1 MRLRILCTLT
11 LVKYQGCL
19 NTMLAQEIIRT
30 KRDGKTL
37 TAEEIQFFV
46 KGIYDHSISEGQ
58 IAALTM
64 SVFFQGMDRNECVE
78 LTKSLQASGE
88 TLDWSSYQLNGPVVD
103 KHSTGGV
110 GDKVSIMLAP
120 MLASCGAHVP
130 MISGRGLGHT
140 GGTLDKMES
149 IPGYNVTP
157 GIKDFQDIVANI
169 GCAVIGQTPELAPAD
184 KRLYGVRDVTST
196 VESIPLITASILSKK
211 LSSGLDALVM
221 DVKTGSGA
229 FAASREMAEALA
241 KNILEVG
248 EGLGLPISALITDM
262 SQVLGPTAGN
272 TLEMIEVIDY
282 LTGDFRDPRLH
293 KVVVELAAELLVL
306 SKVSTSKDEALALVN
321 KNLNSGLA
329 AEYFEKM
336 VVALGGPSN
345 ILSNHQQILTPANII
360 VPVYPKVS
368 TGEKLIITDMDA
380 REIGN
385 LVVELG
391 GGRKRAQDSV
401 DHSVGLSAIKGVGDE
416 VSQSEPLMMVHAK
429 NKDDVDKTIAKIH
442 KIMTLSSSFESDQSN
457 QETPNENNVI
467 IKRVAKS

>member
-1 MRLRILCTLT
+1 
-11 LVKYQGCL
+11 
-19 NTMLAQEIIRT
+19 MLAQEIIRT

-37 TAEEIQFFV
+37 TAEEINFFV

-64 SVFFQGMDRNECVE
+64 SIFFQGMDRNECVE

-88 TLDWSSYQLNGPVVD
+88 MLDWSNYQLNGPVVD

-120 MLASCGAHVP
+120 ILASCGAHVP

-157 GIKDFQDIVANI
+157 GIKDFQDIVAKV

-211 LSSGLDALVM
+211 LSSSLDALVM

-241 KNILEVG
+241 KNIVEVG

-262 SQVLGPTAGN
+262 SQVLGLTAGN
-272 TLEMIEVIDY
+272 TLEIMEVIDY
-282 LTGDFRDPRLH
+282 LTGDYRNPRLH

-306 SKVSTSKDEALALVN
+306 SKVSNSKNEALMQLN
-321 KNLNSGLA
+321 KNLDSGFA

-336 VVALGGPSN
+336 IVALGGPSHLLSKHKK
-345 ILSNHQQILTPANII
+345 ILIPANII
-360 VPVYPKVS
+360 VPVYPNIS
-368 TGEKLIITDMDA
+368 TSEAQIITDMDTRA
-380 REIGN
+380 IGN

-391 GGRKRAQDSV
+391 GGRKKAQDLV
-401 DHSVGLSAIKGVGDE
+401 DHSVGLSAIKGIGDE
-416 VSQSEPLMMVHAK
+416 VSQSEPLMLVHAK
-429 NKDDVDKTIAKIH
+429 NQEDADKTIAKIH
-442 KIMTLSSSFESDQSN
+442 NIITLKYFNEIEKSN
-457 QETPNENNVI
+457 QQTPNENNVI
-467 IKRVAKS
+467 IKRISKS

>member
-1 MRLRILCTLT
+1 
-11 LVKYQGCL
+11 
-19 NTMLAQEIIRT
+19 MLAQEIIRS

-46 KGIYDHSISEGQ
+46 KGISDRSISEGQ

-88 TLDWSSYQLNGPVVD
+88 TLDWSNYQLNGPVVD

-120 MLASCGAHVP
+120 MLASCGVHVP

-157 GIKDFQDIVANI
+157 GIKDFQNIVANI
-169 GCAVIGQTPELAPAD
+169 GCAVIGQTAELAPAD

-241 KNILEVG
+241 KNIVEVG

-272 TLEMIEVIDY
+272 ALEMIEVVDY
-282 LTGDFRDPRLH
+282 LTGNYRDPRLH
-293 KVVVELAAELLVL
+293 KVVIELAAELLVL
-306 SKVSTSKDEALALVN
+306 SRASVSKEEAFTQLN
-321 KNLNSGLA
+321 KNLDSGLA

-336 VVALGGPSN
+336 VVALGGPN
-345 ILSNHQQILTPANII
+345 NLLSDHEKILTKANII
-360 VPVYPKVS
+360 IPVYPQNS
-368 TGEKLIITDMDA
+368 TGEKLTITNMDA
-380 REIGN
+380 RAIGN

-401 DHSVGLSAIKGVGDE
+401 DHSVGLSAIKGIGDE

-429 NKDDVDKTIAKIH
+429 NQDDADKTIAKIH
-442 KIMTLSSSFESDQSN
+442 DIITLNDSNKIEKSN
-457 QETPNENNVI
+457 QQTPNENNVI
-467 IKRVAKS
+467 MKRISKS

>member
-1 MRLRILCTLT
+1 
-11 LVKYQGCL
+11 
-19 NTMLAQEIIRT
+19 MLAQEIIRS
-30 KRDGKTL
+30 KRDGNTL
-37 TAEEIQFFV
+37 SAEEIKFFV
-46 KGIYDHSISEGQ
+46 KGISDRSISEGQ

-64 SVFFQGMDRNECVE
+64 SVFFQGMNRNECVE

-88 TLDWSSYQLNGPVVD
+88 TLDWSNYQLNGPVVD

-120 MLASCGAHVP
+120 MLASCGVHVP

-157 GIKDFQDIVANI
+157 GIKDFQNIVANI
-169 GCAVIGQTPELAPAD
+169 GCAVIGQTAELAPAD

-241 KNILEVG
+241 KNIVEVG

-272 TLEMIEVIDY
+272 TLEMIEVVDY
-282 LTGDFRDPRLH
+282 LTGNYRDPRLH
-293 KVVVELAAELLVL
+293 KVVIELAAELLVL
-306 SKVSTSKDEALALVN
+306 SKASLSKEEAFTQLN
-321 KNLNSGLA
+321 KNLDSGLA

-336 VVALGGPSN
+336 VVALGGPN
-345 ILSNHQQILTPANII
+345 NLLSEHEKILTKANII
-360 VPVYPKVS
+360 IPVYPQNS
-368 TGEKLIITDMDA
+368 TSEILTITNMDA
-380 REIGN
+380 RAIGN

-401 DHSVGLSAIKGVGDE
+401 DHSVGLSAIKGIGDE

-429 NKDDVDKTIAKIH
+429 NQDDADKTIAKIH
-442 KIMTLSSSFESDQSN
+442 DIITLKDSNKIEKSN
-457 QETPNENNVI
+457 QQTPNENNVI
-467 IKRVAKS
+467 MKRISKS

>member
-1 MRLRILCTLT
+1 
-11 LVKYQGCL
+11 
-19 NTMLAQEIIRT
+19 MLAQEIIRS

-37 TAEEIQFFV
+37 TAEEIKFFV
-46 KGIYDHSISEGQ
+46 KGISDRSISEGQ

-88 TLDWSSYQLNGPVVD
+88 TLDWSNYQLNGPVVD

-120 MLASCGAHVP
+120 MLASCGVHVP

-169 GCAVIGQTPELAPAD
+169 GCAVIGQTAELAPAD

-241 KNILEVG
+241 KNIVEVG

-272 TLEMIEVIDY
+272 ALEMIEVVDY
-282 LTGDFRDPRLH
+282 LTGNYRDPRLH
-293 KVVVELAAELLVL
+293 KVVIELAAELLVL
-306 SKVSTSKDEALALVN
+306 SKASVSKEEAITQLN
-321 KNLNSGLA
+321 KNLDSGLA

-336 VVALGGPSN
+336 VVALGGPN
-345 ILSNHQQILTPANII
+345 DLLSNHDKILTKANII
-360 VPVYPKVS
+360 IPVYPQNS
-368 TGEKLIITDMDA
+368 TSEKLTITNMDA
-380 REIGN
+380 RAIGN

-401 DHSVGLSAIKGVGDE
+401 DHSVGLSAIKGIGDE

-429 NKDDVDKTIAKIH
+429 NQDDADKTIAKIH
-442 KIMTLSSSFESDQSN
+442 DIITLKDSNKIEKSN
-457 QETPNENNVI
+457 QQTPNENNVI
-467 IKRVAKS
+467 MKRISKS

>member
-1 MRLRILCTLT
+1 
-11 LVKYQGCL
+11 
-19 NTMLAQEIIRT
+19 MLAQEIIRS
-30 KRDGKTL
+30 KRDGNTL
-37 TAEEIQFFV
+37 SAEEIKFFV
-46 KGIYDHSISEGQ
+46 KGISDRSISEGQ

-64 SVFFQGMDRNECVE
+64 SVFFQGMNRNECVE

-88 TLDWSSYQLNGPVVD
+88 TLDWSNYQLNGPVVD

-120 MLASCGAHVP
+120 MLASCGVHVP

-157 GIKDFQDIVANI
+157 GIKDFQNIVANI
-169 GCAVIGQTPELAPAD
+169 GCAVIGQTAELAPAD

-241 KNILEVG
+241 KNIVEVG

-272 TLEMIEVIDY
+272 TLEMIEVVDY
-282 LTGDFRDPRLH
+282 LTGNYRDPRLH
-293 KVVVELAAELLVL
+293 KVVIELAAELLVL
-306 SKVSTSKDEALALVN
+306 SKASLSKEEAFTQLN
-321 KNLNSGLA
+321 KNLDSGLA

-336 VVALGGPSN
+336 VVALGGPN
-345 ILSNHQQILTPANII
+345 NLLSEHEKILTKANII
-360 VPVYPKVS
+360 IPVYPQNS
-368 TGEKLIITDMDA
+368 TSEILTITNMDA
-380 REIGN
+380 RAIGN

-401 DHSVGLSAIKGVGDE
+401 DHSVGLSAIKGIGDE

-429 NKDDVDKTIAKIH
+429 NQDDADKTIAKIH
-442 KIMTLSSSFESDQSN
+442 DIITLKNSNEIVKSN
-457 QETPNENNVI
+457 QQTPNENNVI
-467 IKRVAKS
+467 MKRISKN